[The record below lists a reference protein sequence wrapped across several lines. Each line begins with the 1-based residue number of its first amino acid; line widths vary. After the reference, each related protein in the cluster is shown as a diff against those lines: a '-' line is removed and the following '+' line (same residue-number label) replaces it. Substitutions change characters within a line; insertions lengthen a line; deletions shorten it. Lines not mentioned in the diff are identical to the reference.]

1 MDEMTMGSK
10 VKNFFKA
17 NSYWFI
23 TLLAGLVYVTRGL
36 VKVVETGKSVYEIVA
51 DSILAILFGFFIA
64 KTMSMQ
70 GFLKGERDERV
81 VSTRRRHGQIVEE
94 ITPYIDRLDDFCAQK
109 TEETKREIQ
118 KKILAKAGLCLSDLD
133 AFLQRGEIP
142 PCEKRALRDKKRAL
156 KKASKLKITPL
167 LTSSLTGDESDPGD
181 PLALG
186 ATKKGF
192 MAKSDSKRLFS
203 KLATGLLFGYYGVQA
218 ITDFSWAQLIWTA
231 IQTVMFLVM
240 GVSSYMQSYFFMT
253 DNYRNRIIRKM
264 DYLQMFKNMISKE
277 RGEENEL

>member
-1 MDEMTMGSK
+1 
-10 VKNFFKA
+10 
-17 NSYWFI
+17 
-23 TLLAGLVYVTRGL
+23 
-36 VKVVETGKSVYEIVA
+36 
-51 DSILAILFGFFIA
+51 
-64 KTMSMQ
+64 
-70 GFLKGERDERV
+70 
-81 VSTRRRHGQIVEE
+81 
-94 ITPYIDRLDDFCAQK
+94 
-109 TEETKREIQ
+109 
-118 KKILAKAGLCLSDLD
+118 
-133 AFLQRGEIP
+133 IP

-277 RGEENEL
+277 KGEENEL